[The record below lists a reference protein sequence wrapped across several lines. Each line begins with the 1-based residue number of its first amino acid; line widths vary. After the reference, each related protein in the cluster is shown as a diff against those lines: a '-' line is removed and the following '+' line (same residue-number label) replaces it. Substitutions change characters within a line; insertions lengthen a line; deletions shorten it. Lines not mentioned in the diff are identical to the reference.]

1 MAVSFIQVPVCF
13 KRLVIIILTGNKN
26 SVKSKK
32 MTHRKTEI
40 HKARTIGA
48 YFLLVFIAYGLGRH
62 LFETEEEAGKY
73 IGALLIL
80 ANSIMVLFIGI
91 YIRKTLQRYSTLIGN
106 LYSLARVIEAVAL
119 LSILL
124 NLVPAIHIDI
134 DYPYFIAMFVLG
146 LGSIPMCLALYKNR
160 ILPAWLAIWGFI
172 GYTVFAFGFLMELF
186 GKNWSM
192 YLLALAGLW
201 EITFGIWLIAKSG
214 IKKSK

>member
-1 MAVSFIQVPVCF
+1 
-13 KRLVIIILTGNKN
+13 
-26 SVKSKK
+26 

-48 YFLLVFIAYGLGRH
+48 YFLLAFIAYGLGRH
-62 LFETEEEAGKY
+62 LFETKEEAGKY
-73 IGALLIL
+73 TGALLIL
-80 ANSIMVLFIGI
+80 VNSIMVLFIGI
-91 YIRKTLQRYSTLIGN
+91 YMRKTLQRYSTLIGN
-106 LYSLARVIEAVAL
+106 LYSLARVIEAVVL
-119 LSILL
+119 VSILL
-124 NLVPAIHIDI
+124 NLIPAIHIDI

-146 LGSIPMCLALYKNR
+146 LGSIPMCLTLYKNR
-160 ILPAWLAIWGFI
+160 ILSAWLAIWGFI

-214 IKKSK
+214 IKKDK